1 MYGCCIH
8 PAQRSNTQ
16 RERDDMTTTTTEFGA
31 YLARLREKAGFKQN
45 ELAQK
50 VTWSPAVLSRVE
62 SGERALSPEER
73 DSILEAI
80 GTEDA
85 LGFKETAG
93 RVWLHLPRPSF
104 GHPDEQILWEA
115 EQAIR
120 SVKELVDSP
129 DIKNGMAKRLEEF
142 LLRINGTA
150 TPVLKTEHN
159 VVFVGKIGVGK
170 TTALCRMAGLEV
182 LKGDRPEPVL
192 EVGAGGTTVCEV
204 RLQQGSGYGLH
215 VEPMDT
221 DDFHREV
228 LEFANF
234 LTRPSEE
241 ESPEQSEGD
250 QDAHGT
256 SKEIERVI
264 RNMSGLTV
272 IRKRL
277 PDGNRERI
285 DQAKK
290 LAEEHNDPST
300 LAGEILALI
309 RPQQRTRHQIWYPEL
324 SGQEPLVWLK
334 ETFEQLNNGRHPE
347 FSLPKRIDIIVSQTI
362 LSEGPLSV
370 CLVDTKGI
378 DATAERADLEA
389 YCNEPGTLMI
399 LCSSFNDTPSTEVQ
413 ELLSRAK
420 DARFTGLGVKAA
432 ILSLP
437 RSDEALAVKDDQGIS
452 AESVAEGYELK
463 GEQAELRLKSQS
475 LPYAAIEFFN
485 AREDNPQDLTDFLLQ
500 RVEAIRQEQ
509 CVRLKETISG
519 AIELVENIDEAYV
532 QESYQRVA
540 RRIRLWL
547 EDNREIDWLPGRL
560 EDSLTA
566 AISRAHPAS
575 VNASVRREGNWH
587 NPDYLHQLTHGA
599 RVIVARSVVPKQD
612 DFESISKDIFRDEE
626 LVPAFGLVRQACSI
640 LEDGINSLLARSE
653 SLGERIYI
661 QDLKPDAQFWVQCRR
676 QWGLGFLGG
685 RTYRER
691 VCQYNRNWFS
701 DNDRDFQ
708 AAVQQLAERE
718 WRQISERLAAI
729 LDPEATEAIAA

>member
-1 MYGCCIH
+1 
-8 PAQRSNTQ
+8 
-16 RERDDMTTTTTEFGA
+16 MTTTITEVGA
-31 YLARLREKAGFKQN
+31 YLARLREQAGFKQN

-62 SGERALSPEER
+62 SGERALSPEEL

-80 GTEDA
+80 GTEEA
-85 LGFKETAG
+85 LGFKETSG
-93 RVWLHLPRPSF
+93 RVWLHLPRPPL

-115 EQAIR
+115 ELAIR
-120 SVKELVDSP
+120 NVKALADSP
-129 DIKNGMAKRLEEF
+129 DIKNVIAKRLEESQ
-142 LLRINGTA
+142 LQINGTA

-159 VVFVGKIGVGK
+159 VAFVGKIGVGK

-182 LKGDRPEPVL
+182 LKGDGPEPVPVL

-204 RLQQGSGYGLH
+204 RLQQGSDYGFH
-215 VEPMDT
+215 VEPMDA
-221 DDFHREV
+221 DAFHREV

-234 LTRPSEE
+234 LTGPCEE
-241 ESPEQSEGD
+241 ENPEQSEGD

-272 IRKRL
+272 TRRRL
-277 PDGNRERI
+277 PDGKRERI
-285 DQAKK
+285 DKAQK
-290 LAEEHNDPST
+290 LAEEYNDPST

-309 RPQQRTRHQIWYPEL
+309 RPQQRTRHQVWYPEIL
-324 SGQEPLVWLK
+324 GQEPLVWLK

-347 FSLPKRIDIIVSQTI
+347 FSLPKRIDIIVPQTI
-362 LSEGPLSV
+362 LGEGPLSV

-389 YCNEPGTLMI
+389 YFNEPGTLMV

-420 DARFTGLGVKAA
+420 DARFSGLDTKAV

-437 RSDEALAVKDDQGIS
+437 RSDEALAVKDDQGIP
-452 AESVAEGYELK
+452 AESVVEGYELK

-475 LPYAAIEFFN
+475 LPYSAIEFFN
-485 AREDNPQDLTDFLLQ
+485 AREDNPQNLADFLIQ
-500 RVEAIRQEQ
+500 RVEGIRQEQ
-509 CVRLKETISG
+509 CVRLKEAISG
-519 AIELVENIDEAYV
+519 AVELVENVDEAHV
-532 QESYQRVA
+532 QESYQQVA
-540 RRIRLWL
+540 RRIRFWL
-547 EDNREIDWLPGRL
+547 EDNREVDGFHGRL
-560 EDSLTA
+560 EDSLIA

-587 NPDYLHQLTHGA
+587 NPDYSHQLSYGA

-612 DFESISKDIFRDEE
+612 GFEAIAKNILQDEE
-626 LVPAFGLVRQACSI
+626 LGPAFGLVRQARRI
-640 LEDGINSLLARSE
+640 LEDGINSLLVRSE

-661 QDLKPDAQFWVQCRR
+661 QHLKPDAQFWPQCRS
-676 QWGLGFLGG
+676 QWGLGRVDGL
-685 RTYRER
+685 TYRER
-691 VCQYNRNWFS
+691 VSQHNRNWFS
-701 DNDRDFQ
+701 DNGRDFQ
-708 AAVQQLAERE
+708 STVQELVKRE
-718 WRQISERLAAI
+718 WSQILERLAAI
-729 LDPEATEAIAA
+729 LDPEATEAVAA

>member
-1 MYGCCIH
+1 MQQRCSKHTCLLDSLGVSLLH
-8 PAQRSNTQ
+8 PAGAQRAGTQ
-16 RERDDMTTTTTEFGA
+16 RERGDMTITTIEVGA

-62 SGERALSPEER
+62 SGERALSPEEL

-80 GTEDA
+80 GTEEA
-85 LGFKETAG
+85 LGFRETAE
-93 RVWLHLPRPSF
+93 RVWLHLPRPPL

-115 EQAIR
+115 EQAIHN
-120 SVKELVDSP
+120 VKELADSP
-129 DIKNGMAKRLEEF
+129 EIKNVIAKRLEES
-142 LLRINGTA
+142 LLQINGAA

-159 VVFVGKIGVGK
+159 VAFVGKIGVGK
-170 TTALCRMAGLEV
+170 TTALCRIAGLEV
-182 LKGDRPEPVL
+182 LKGDRPDPVL

-204 RLQQGSGYGLH
+204 RLQQGSDYGLH
-215 VEPMDT
+215 VEPMDA
-221 DDFHREV
+221 DAFHREV

-272 IRKRL
+272 VRRRL
-277 PDGNRERI
+277 PDGKRERI
-285 DQAKK
+285 DQAEK
-290 LAEEHNDPST
+290 LAEKYDDPST

-309 RPQQRTRHQIWYPEL
+309 RPQQRTRHQVWYPEF

-347 FSLPKRIDIIVSQTI
+347 FSLPKRIDIIVPQTI
-362 LSEGPLSV
+362 LGESPLSV

-378 DATAERADLEA
+378 DATAERADLET
-389 YCNEPGTLMI
+389 YFNEPGTLMV

-420 DARFTGLGVKAA
+420 DARFSGLSVKAV

-437 RSDEALAVKDDQGIS
+437 RSDEALAVKDDQGLS

-485 AREDNPQDLTDFLLQ
+485 AREDNPQNLTDFLLQ

-509 CVRLKETISG
+509 CVRLKEAISG
-519 AIELVENIDEAYV
+519 AIELVANVDEAYV
-532 QESYQRVA
+532 QESYQQVA
-540 RRIRLWL
+540 RSIRFWL
-547 EDNREIDWLPGRL
+547 EGNREVGWFHGRL

-587 NPDYLHQLTHGA
+587 NPDYSHQLSHGA
-599 RVIVARSVVPKQD
+599 RVIVARSLVPKQ
-612 DFESISKDIFRDEE
+612 
-626 LVPAFGLVRQACSI
+626 G
-640 LEDGINSLLARSE
+640 
-653 SLGERIYI
+653 
-661 QDLKPDAQFWVQCRR
+661 
-676 QWGLGFLGG
+676 
-685 RTYRER
+685 
-691 VCQYNRNWFS
+691 
-701 DNDRDFQ
+701 
-708 AAVQQLAERE
+708 
-718 WRQISERLAAI
+718 
-729 LDPEATEAIAA
+729 

>member
-1 MYGCCIH
+1 
-8 PAQRSNTQ
+8 
-16 RERDDMTTTTTEFGA
+16 MTITTIEVGA

-62 SGERALSPEER
+62 SGERALSPEEL

-80 GTEDA
+80 GTEEA
-85 LGFKETAG
+85 LGFRETAE
-93 RVWLHLPRPSF
+93 RVWLHLPRPPL

-115 EQAIR
+115 EQAIHN
-120 SVKELVDSP
+120 VKELADSP
-129 DIKNGMAKRLEEF
+129 EIKNVIAKRLEES
-142 LLRINGTA
+142 LLQINGAA

-159 VVFVGKIGVGK
+159 VAFVGKIGVGK
-170 TTALCRMAGLEV
+170 TTALCRIAGLEV
-182 LKGDRPEPVL
+182 LKGDRPDPVL

-204 RLQQGSGYGLH
+204 RLQQGSVYGLH
-215 VEPMDT
+215 VEPMDA
-221 DDFHREV
+221 DAFHREV

-272 IRKRL
+272 VRRRL
-277 PDGNRERI
+277 PDGKRERI
-285 DQAKK
+285 DQAEK
-290 LAEEHNDPST
+290 LAEKYDDPST

-309 RPQQRTRHQIWYPEL
+309 RPQQRTRHQIWYLEF

-347 FSLPKRIDIIVSQTI
+347 FSLPKRIDIIVPQTI
-362 LSEGPLSV
+362 LGESPLSV

-378 DATAERADLEA
+378 DATAERADLET
-389 YCNEPGTLMI
+389 YFNEPGTLMV

-420 DARFTGLGVKAA
+420 DARFSGLSVKAV

-437 RSDEALAVKDDQGIS
+437 RSDEALAVKDDQGLS

-485 AREDNPQDLTDFLLQ
+485 AREDNPQNLTDFLLQ

-509 CVRLKETISG
+509 CVRLKEAISG
-519 AIELVENIDEAYV
+519 AIELVANVDEAYV
-532 QESYQRVA
+532 QESYQQVA
-540 RRIRLWL
+540 RSIRFWL
-547 EDNREIDWLPGRL
+547 EGNREVGWFHGRL

-587 NPDYLHQLTHGA
+587 NPDYSHQLSHGA
-599 RVIVARSVVPKQD
+599 RVIVARSLVPKQD
-612 DFESISKDIFRDEE
+612 DFEAIAKNILRDEE
-626 LVPAFGLVRQACSI
+626 LGPAFGLVRQARRI
-640 LEDGINSLLARSE
+640 LEDGINSLLTRSE
-653 SLGERIYI
+653 LLGERIYI
-661 QDLKPDAQFWVQCRR
+661 QDLKPDAPLWGQCRSE
-676 QWGLGFLGG
+676 WGLGYVGG

-691 VCQYNRNWFS
+691 VSQHNRNWFS
-701 DNDRDFQ
+701 DNGRDFQ
-708 AAVQQLAERE
+708 AMVQELVERE
-718 WRQISERLAAI
+718 WRQILERLAAI
-729 LDPEATEAIAA
+729 LDSDGTEAVAA

>member
-1 MYGCCIH
+1 
-8 PAQRSNTQ
+8 
-16 RERDDMTTTTTEFGA
+16 MTTTTTEIGA
-31 YLARLREKAGFKQN
+31 YLARLRDKAGFKQN

-50 VTWSPAVLSRVE
+50 VTWSPAFLSRVE
-62 SGERALSPEER
+62 SGERALSAEELA
-73 DSILEAI
+73 SILDAI
-80 GTEDA
+80 GTEGA
-85 LGFKETAG
+85 LGFKETVK
-93 RVWLHLPRPSF
+93 RVWQHLPPPPL

-115 EQAIR
+115 EKAIH
-120 SVKELVDSP
+120 SIKELADSP
-129 DIKNGMAKRLEEF
+129 DIKNVIAKRLEES
-142 LLRINGTA
+142 LLQINGTA

-159 VVFVGKIGVGK
+159 VAFVGKIGVGK

-204 RLQQGSGYGLH
+204 RLQQGSDYGLH
-215 VEPMDT
+215 VEPMDA
-221 DDFHREV
+221 DAFHREV

-272 IRKRL
+272 IRRRL
-277 PDGNRERI
+277 PDGKRERI
-285 DQAKK
+285 DQAEK
-290 LAEEHNDPST
+290 LAEEYNDHST

-309 RPQQRTRHQIWYPEL
+309 RPHQRTRRQIWYPGI

-347 FSLPKRIDIIVSQTI
+347 FSLPKRIDIIVRQTI
-362 LSEGPLSV
+362 LGEGPLSV

-389 YCNEPGTLMI
+389 YFNEPGTLMI

-413 ELLSRAK
+413 ELLSRAR
-420 DARFTGLGVKAA
+420 DARFSGLGVKAA

-509 CVRLKETISG
+509 CVRLTEAISG
-519 AIELVENIDEAYV
+519 AIELVENVDEAYI

-547 EDNREIDWLPGRL
+547 EDNREIDWFPGRL

-587 NPDYLHQLTHGA
+587 NPDYLHQLSHGA
-599 RVIVARSVVPKQD
+599 RVIVARSAVPKQD

-626 LVPAFGLVRQACSI
+626 LVPAFGLVRQARSI
-640 LEDGINSLLARSE
+640 LEDGINSLLTRSE

-661 QDLKPDAQFWVQCRR
+661 QYLKPDAQFWGQCRS
-676 QWGLGFLGG
+676 QWGLGYVDGLG
-685 RTYRER
+685 YRDR
-691 VCQYNRNWFS
+691 MAQRHRNWFS

-708 AAVQQLAERE
+708 VMVQELVERE
-718 WRQISERLAAI
+718 WRQILERLAAI
-729 LDPEATEAIAA
+729 LDPEATEAVAA